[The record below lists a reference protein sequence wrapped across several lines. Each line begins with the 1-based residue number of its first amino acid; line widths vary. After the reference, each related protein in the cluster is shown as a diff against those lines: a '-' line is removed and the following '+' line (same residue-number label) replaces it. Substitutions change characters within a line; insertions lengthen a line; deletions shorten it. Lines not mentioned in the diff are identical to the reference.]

1 MLLEILLVAVA
12 VYLLAPLFN
21 KQAPATERKSL
32 PEFKAPV
39 PPPVSHEEAINC
51 WASVR
56 RRLGPDLSPE
66 VTQALHVINLSLLSR
81 SDS

>member
-1 MLLEILLVAVA
+1 MLLEILLVAIA
-12 VYLLAPLFN
+12 VHLLAPLFN
-21 KQAPATERKSL
+21 KQSPATERKSL

-51 WASVR
+51 LASIR

-66 VTQALHVINLSLLSR
+66 VVQAMEKISLSLLSR
-81 SDS
+81 SES